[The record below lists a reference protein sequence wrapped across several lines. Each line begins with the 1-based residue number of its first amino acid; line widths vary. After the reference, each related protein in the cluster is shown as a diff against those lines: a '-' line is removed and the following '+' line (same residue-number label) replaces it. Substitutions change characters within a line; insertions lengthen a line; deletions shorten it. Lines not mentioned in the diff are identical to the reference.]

1 MSSGDKTIEEAIQG
15 LRLGTGGDDNFRILF
30 DRYCREVRRFFR
42 RKGLSGEDAEDLTQ
56 EVFISVYKS
65 IGGLLDPSQFEGW
78 LFRIALN
85 AFRNHLEHGQ
95 AKKREGVNVPLPDG
109 YFEGEENEDRL
120 PQGTPEQAR
129 YEDDPVQDLI
139 DGERR
144 EAVHAAIATLPEQMR
159 RCVLLRVTYDLTYV
173 EIAPLMAIS
182 VNTVK
187 AHLHQAR
194 KILAEKLESKL
205 GET

>member
-1 MSSGDKTIEEAIQG
+1 MSRGDKTTEEIIQD
-15 LRLGTGGDDNFRILF
+15 LRRGTVGDDSFRILF
-30 DRYCREVRRFFR
+30 DRYCRQVTRFFR
-42 RKGLSGEDAEDLTQ
+42 RKGLLAEDAEDLTQ

-65 IGGLLDPSQFEGW
+65 IGGLHDPLQFESW

-85 AFRNHLEHGQ
+85 AFRNHLEYGQ

-109 YFEGEENEDRL
+109 YIQGEENEDRL
-120 PQGTPEQAR
+120 SRATPAEAGYQ
-129 YEDDPVQDLI
+129 DDPVQGLI

-144 EAVHAAIATLPEQMR
+144 DAVHAAIATLPEQMR
-159 RCVLLRVTYDLTYV
+159 RCVLLRLTYDLTYV
-173 EIAPLMAIS
+173 EIAPLMEIS

-194 KILAEKLESKL
+194 KILAERLESKL
-205 GET
+205 GEI